1 MSNKYSTLDLTA
13 TKDRLGNWSYF
24 GYYAMRCK
32 VAETNALSNRN
43 LYSYCTCGVLDSM
56 LDAAGNLTSF
66 YYDNQG
72 KLTNTVYADG

>member
-1 MSNKYSTLDLTA
+1 
-13 TKDRLGNWSYF
+13 
-24 GYYAMRCK
+24 MRCK